1 MSVPVLKALSEQ
13 YPETEIYLLT
23 GKLFNPLFSDINNL
37 NILNPDLKGKHKGI
51 KGLFILFTEIKK
63 NVSPDIVIDI
73 HDVLRTKILRLL
85 FKFSGIKVRKIDKGR
100 RAKRKLTKQKNKV
113 LKPLKHTTERYTET
127 FFKAGLDLNLK
138 YSFKKNIKSDNIHIS
153 DLVNSDKKNI
163 GIAPFAKHLQ
173 KQYPI
178 EKTEE
183 LIKLL
188 SENNYQILLFGG
200 GNKEKETAN
209 KIAEKYK
216 NTINIIGKYSLKDEI
231 ALMNNLDV
239 MITPDSGNMHLAAL
253 TSVKIIS
260 IWGATH
266 PFAGFT
272 PFVEDNRHLIIRN
285 SNLKCSPCS
294 IFGNKKCYKHTLECL
309 YSIPPEEIFTLCKK
323 ITD

>member
-1 MSVPVLKALSEQ
+1 MTVPVLKALSEQ
-13 YPETEIYLLT
+13 YPENEIYLLT
-23 GKLFNPLFSDINNL
+23 GKFFNPLFSDINNL
-37 NILNPDLKGKHKGI
+37 KILNPDLRGKHKGI
-51 KGLFILFTEIKK
+51 KGLFSLFKEIKK
-63 NVSPDIVIDI
+63 NISPDIVIDI
-73 HDVLRTKILRLL
+73 HDVLRTKILRFL
-85 FKFSGIKVRKIDKGR
+85 FKLSGIKVQKIDKGR
-100 RAKRKLTKQKNKV
+100 KEKKNLTKQKNKI
-113 LKPLKHTTERYTET
+113 LKPLKHTTERYKET
-127 FFKAGLDLNLK
+127 FLKAGFDFELN
-138 YSFKKNIKSDNIHIS
+138 YFSGKNIKSNGIPAS
-153 DLVNSDKKNI
+153 DLINPDKRNI

-178 EKTEE
+178 EKTEK

-200 GNKEKETAN
+200 GNKEKEIADR
-209 KIAEKYK
+209 IAEKYK

-231 ALMNNLDV
+231 ALMNDLDV

-272 PFVEDNRHLIIRN
+272 PFISENKHFIIQNNDLNCR
-285 SNLKCSPCS
+285 PCS
-294 IFGNKKCYKHTLECL
+294 VFGNKKCYKNTIECL
-309 YSIPPEEIFTLCKK
+309 TSIEPEEVFKICKK